1 MKRGCYLAASGFIIA
16 GLMNSGVH
24 AGSKTKSTLTSGL
37 IAKTLVLL

>member
-24 AGSKTKSTLTSGL
+24 AVQKPNPH
-37 IAKTLVLL
+37 